1 MTSTPIFFSSA
12 RRRTLG
18 YTAASLA
25 SVALLLT
32 AGCGKKEVA
41 APPAPPTVEV
51 VTVTQKDVPI
61 YEEWIGS
68 LDGDVNAVI
77 RPQVTGYLIKQ
88 TYTEG
93 DWVKKG
99 QLLFQIDPRPF
110 QAAVDQAQGLRAQQ
124 GALYQTAKANLKRV
138 KPLAAKNALSQKDLD
153 DTTGAELSAKAS
165 LEAAEA
171 SLDTAKLNLSFTRIT
186 SPIAGIAGI
195 AKAQIGDLLSPS
207 MPTELT
213 TVSTVDPIK
222 VYINISEREY
232 LVLAR
237 AIQAEGTRPE
247 RIPLQLILVDGSTY
261 PHAGRFSVLDRQVDT
276 TTGTFK
282 GAALF
287 PNPDRLL
294 RPGQYGRIRAT
305 MAIEKGAL
313 LVPQRAV
320 TEIQGKYLLAVVGAD
335 NKVAIR
341 PVTVGNRIG
350 SDWIIASGL
359 KPGEKVIAEGT
370 QKVKD
375 GSTVNPQP
383 FAAAAPADGK
393 AAAPGEKPAAPAPE
407 SKG

>member
-1 MTSTPIFFSSA
+1 
-12 RRRTLG
+12 
-18 YTAASLA
+18 
-25 SVALLLT
+25 
-32 AGCGKKEVA
+32 
-41 APPAPPTVEV
+41 
-51 VTVTQKDVPI
+51 
-61 YEEWIGS
+61 
-68 LDGDVNAVI
+68 
-77 RPQVTGYLIKQ
+77 
-88 TYTEG
+88 
-93 DWVKKG
+93 
-99 QLLFQIDPRPF
+99 LLFQIDPRTF
-110 QAAVDQAQGLRAQQ
+110 EAAVDQAQGMRAQQ
-124 GALYQTAKANLKRV
+124 RALYQTAKANLARV

-171 SLDTAKLNLSFTRIT
+171 SLQTAKLNLSFTRIT
-186 SPIAGIAGI
+186 SPIDGIAGI

-207 MPTELT
+207 MATELT

-222 VYINISEREY
+222 VYFNISEREY
-232 LVLAR
+232 LPLAR
-237 AIQAEGTRPE
+237 AVIANDGKRQVV
-247 RIPLQLILVDGSTY
+247 PLELILVDGSAY
-261 PHAGRFSVLDRQVDT
+261 PHNGEFSLLDRQVDP

-282 GAALF
+282 GAAVF

-305 MAIEKGAL
+305 MSVQKGAL

-341 PVTVGNRIG
+341 PVTVGERIG

-359 KPGEKVIAEGT
+359 QPGEKVIAEGT

-375 GSTVNPQP
+375 GSMVNPKP
-383 FAAAAPADGK
+383 FEPAPPAAGK
-393 AAAPGEKPAAPAPE
+393 AATSGDKPAAPAPE